1 MTKRILALDPSTY
14 QRHPIHQEGRTWAET
29 NCYVDVWIEL
39 LHALGYEPI
48 AGLPFTL
55 TIDFEGDQWTFF
67 KCPLLDMYELYGL
80 DVQELA
86 IWRPLVV
93 HIEEQVERGRPSWS
107 SWIHTTCLILPER
120 RTSVRT

>member
-29 NCYVDVWIEL
+29 NCYVDVWIER
-39 LHALGYEPI
+39 LHALGYEPG
-48 AGLPFTL
+48 AALAVTL

-67 KCPLLDMYELYGL
+67 KCPLLVMYDLDGL

-86 IWRPLVV
+86 VCRPLVGD
-93 HIEEQVERGRPSWS
+93 IEVQVE
-107 SWIHTTCLILPER
+107 
-120 RTSVRT
+120 